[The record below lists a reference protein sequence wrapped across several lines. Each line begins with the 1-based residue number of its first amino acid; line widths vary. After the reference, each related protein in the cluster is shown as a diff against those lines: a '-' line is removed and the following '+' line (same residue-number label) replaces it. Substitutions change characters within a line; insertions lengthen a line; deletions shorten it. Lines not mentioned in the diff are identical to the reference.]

1 MFNAASKYAA
11 IAALI
16 LSAASCTSEADRREH
31 AAEELRSQAAALVE
45 QRDFE
50 QAIALLDS
58 LDSAYRDR
66 TAVRRAGLAVRA
78 AAIEGLSISRIEPAE
93 KRLALA
99 QLAVDSLGALFTR
112 IDAPRGLDGYSVA
125 RELAKQEVTAAT
137 GVQPRID
144 DDGYL
149 SIAAVVKG
157 RGIGLNSISVTT
169 QNGTVQSEP
178 QSPDRLIVSEGA
190 ELASFRQEEVT
201 HVLEAL
207 QAAGDGPAKLHL
219 NGTGGTTEVKLTPAL
234 RAALVRSLQYAMARQ
249 ELRAAALERER
260 LERTLQTAR
269 DHKANAPLPSQ
280 E

>member
-11 IAALI
+11 IAAII
-16 LSAASCTSEADRREH
+16 LSAASCTSEAERRAR
-31 AAEELRSQAAALVE
+31 AAEELRAQAAALVE
-45 QRDFE
+45 SRDFE
-50 QAIALLDS
+50 QAMVLLDS
-58 LDSAYRDR
+58 LDAAYRDQ

-78 AAIEGLSISRIEPAE
+78 SAIEGLSISRIEPAD

-112 IDAPRGLDGYSVA
+112 IDGPRGLDAYSVA
-125 RELAKQEVTAAT
+125 SELARQEVTAST
-137 GVQPRID
+137 GVQPRVD

-169 QNGTVQSEP
+169 QSGTVQSEP
-178 QSPDRLIVSEGA
+178 QAPDRLIVSEGS

-201 HVLEAL
+201 DVLEAL
-207 QAAGDGPAKLHL
+207 RDAADGPAKLHL
-219 NGTGGTTEVKLTPAL
+219 NGTRGTTEVKLTPAL

-269 DHKANAPLPSQ
+269 DHKANAPLPGQ
-280 E
+280 Q